1 MMESAFGRDRGGDVL
16 DLAHLAEIG
25 TFMDRVFSPR
35 QGERAEPAAA
45 AVAAA
50 LEPARLDGPSGETEG
65 FDVLL
70 LKASRAIEIL
80 ATRCEI
86 LEHDLAEAGE
96 RAAEHEQT
104 SERWKTIA
112 VELRSQASFHR
123 KEIDELKARS
133 ELVEAQ
139 VLLLEAATKEARDRV
154 AVADARSTRLQGQVV
169 AAFGR
174 KSPIHSVLQSIVL
187 QEAAE

>member
-25 TFMDRVFSPR
+25 TFMDRVFHPR
-35 QGERAEPAAA
+35 ERPEVAPPA
-45 AVAAA
+45 AVAA
-50 LEPARLDGPSGETEG
+50 LEGPSGEPEG
-65 FDVLL
+65 FDGLL
-70 LKASRAIEIL
+70 HKASRAIEIL

-104 SERWKTIA
+104 SERWKSIA
-112 VELRSQASFHR
+112 VELRTQASFHR

-139 VLLLEAATKEARDRV
+139 VLLLEAATMEVRERV
-154 AVADARSTRLQGQVV
+154 AAADARSTRLQGQVV

-174 KSPIHSVLQSIVL
+174 KSPIHSVLQSITL
-187 QEAAE
+187 REAAE